1 MEEITNLSHNKRS
14 VLVYIHNKTCYT
26 IETSRFVI
34 FGVQEKR
41 TVNTIS
47 PKTKQGYNYEKSLVS
62 LKGCAGIQT
71 FAVKLSET
79 TQLCFLV
86 AFRNS
91 TIQIRRQSRNKVALL
106 LIKDRNITP
115 DVRYFERI
123 MKNEDPNPDLPGC
136 YPGGQCDCTF
146 KATIASEQP
155 VFQMEFE
162 NIVIHISMTTYYE
175 SEVNVIIST
184 KTGIEGT
191 SYAIPNGVGMVREI
205 CNEEEAENKTYNCQI
220 I

>member
-14 VLVYIHNKTCYT
+14 VLVYVRNKTCYT

-34 FGVQEKR
+34 FGVQKQR
-41 TVNTIS
+41 NVNTIS

-86 AFRNS
+86 AFRNY

-106 LIKDRNITP
+106 FLKDHNITP

-136 YPGGQCDCTF
+136 YPSDQYGCTF

-155 VFQMEFE
+155 VFQMAFE
-162 NIVIHISMTTYYE
+162 NIAIRISMTPHCD
-175 SEVNVIIST
+175 SEVNMIIST
-184 KTGIEGT
+184 KTAIEGT
-191 SYAIPNGVGMVREI
+191 SYEIPNGVGMVREI
-205 CNEEEAENKTYNCQI
+205 HNEDAEEKETRGCHI
-220 I
+220 M